1 MSARAPSRF
10 SSVGLVSLSVAI
22 PLLMGVPMFV
32 EHRAG
37 RELRIGDVVNYKSG
51 ASLTISQIESQYLT
65 LTDFT
70 TKRTI
75 RVSRADV
82 TRNERWI
89 PEAYR

>member
-37 RELRIGDVVNYKSG
+37 RELRIGDVVSYRSDVN
-51 ASLTISQIESQYLT
+51 LTISRIETEYLT
-65 LTDFT
+65 LTDFA

-75 RVSRADV
+75 RVSRTAV
-82 TRNERWI
+82 TRHERWI